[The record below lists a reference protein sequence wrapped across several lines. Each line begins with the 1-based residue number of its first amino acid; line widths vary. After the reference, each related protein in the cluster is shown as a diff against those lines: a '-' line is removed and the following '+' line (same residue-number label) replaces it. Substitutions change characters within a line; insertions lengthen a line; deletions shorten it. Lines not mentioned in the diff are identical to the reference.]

1 MTEINLD
8 SGDATLGVT
17 LSYFIGA
24 SNSKRVAK
32 YNGYNSSY
40 WTRTP
45 DGYDSSRGRY
55 RACYVQISGSE
66 GAFSTNS
73 TEGVRPIVPFSSD
86 LFVMDDGTLTA
97 NQSPT
102 APASIAASNVMGG
115 QQATV
120 TLGAASDPD
129 GTVINYVYERS
140 IDTGMWTQFASTASL
155 SIIDQISDD
164 WDTVRYRAKAVDD
177 KGVEGPYATSQTYTV
192 IHNQPPTAPA
202 SITASNIMGGQ
213 QATVT
218 LGAATDTDGQIINYT
233 YERQVDGGSWTQFAS
248 ENSLTVTDQIDDS
261 WTTVT
266 YRAKAM
272 DDMGAE
278 GPYATSEVYTV
289 VHNQPPTAPGSIEVT
304 NVITGQQAT
313 VTLTAAT
320 DPDGTV
326 ASYIYERQV
335 DGGAWQQIANVN
347 SLTQTDSI
355 LATWGTV
362 AYRAKAV
369 DNEGVSGPYATAA
382 AETVTGGWILI
393 GGPISN
399 LGVQGGLFNLPLNIG
414 VSGNTGVTGINLQV
428 LQDGVQ
434 VYNNAVNQ
442 GDVINIPVDTRAMAS
457 GQHQIQAIADKDTFL
472 AANVAWLFV
481 VPSMALPDGGRI
493 EQAQNADGEP
503 IFFTTTTRAVIGP
516 DGKSAQTQIDEI
528 NRSHQGITGHL
539 AFVDAVMGPNASY
552 VLARAATTTY
562 AYQYYAPA
570 AAGATGA
577 TLVSVYPGYN
587 GAVGDLLTAAADTLT
602 FNIPANGLLSIY
614 QYNLDTTE
622 PPDTD
627 PTANFVTLDQ
637 PHVMTAATNTGNTA
651 DGLEDALTAMM
662 RAFPSRNYYALNDAM
677 DPDATYYV
685 VSQAVIGPDTASAT
699 VAYVSSANPTTWY
712 QGVQITLMNTSNIP
726 ALFDYISS
734 PLVSAATTD
743 NPVVAGVNLN
753 ATLATMI
760 KAQPIY
766 LRYQLESSTGVLYY
780 VCSPTAITPE
790 TVSAINVLYCTASGT
805 YYNGETLTL
814 APPTDPTPEVTE

>member
-1 MTEINLD
+1 MAVIKLGDVAVGTNAKIKVNGSVTEFIIANQEWSRTALIRKDIQSIGRAGTSVKPYITSECNLLYNQMD
-8 SGDATLGVT
+8 PEIRKYILDFGFNGSKVGVPSVNQ
-17 LSYFIGA
+17 LQ
-24 SNSKRVAK
+24 
-32 YNGYNSSY
+32 NGWAY
-40 WTRTP
+40 
-45 DGYDSSRGRY
+45 
-55 RACYVQISGSE
+55 
-66 GAFSTNS
+66 
-73 TEGVRPIVPFSSD
+73 FSSNQRRIAYYRGEAKEWWTSTTSYPSGYYYVD
-86 LFVMDDGTLTA
+86 KYGYIDDYYSTPTEECGIRPAFYLNPNLFMLDDGTFIT
-97 NQSPT
+97 NQPPT
-102 APASIAASNVMGG
+102 APASITASNVMGG

-120 TLGAASDPD
+120 TLGAASD
-129 GTVINYVYERS
+129 S
-140 IDTGMWTQFASTASL
+140 
-155 SIIDQISDD
+155 
-164 WDTVRYRAKAVDD
+164 
-177 KGVEGPYATSQTYTV
+177 
-192 IHNQPPTAPA
+192 
-202 SITASNIMGGQ
+202 
-213 QATVT
+213 
-218 LGAATDTDGQIINYT
+218 DGQIINYT
-233 YERQVDGGSWTQFAS
+233 YERQVDGGRWTQFAS
-248 ENSLTVTDQIDDS
+248 TASLNVTDSIDDS
-261 WTTVT
+261 WTTVA
-266 YRAKAM
+266 YRARAM

-278 GPYATSEVYTV
+278 GPYAISQTYTV
-289 VHNQPPTAPGSIEVT
+289 VHNLPPTAPGSIQVT
-304 NVITGQQAT
+304 NVVGGQT
-313 VTLTAAT
+313 VTITLTAAT

-382 AETVTGGWILI
+382 AETVNGGWILI

-399 LGVQGGLFNLPLNIG
+399 LGVQGGLFNLTLNIG

-552 VLARAATTTY
+552 VLARAAATTY

-637 PHVMTAATNTGNTA
+637 PHVMTAATNAGNTA

-780 VCSPTAITPE
+780 VCSPTAIAPE

-814 APPTDPTPEVTE
+814 APPTGPTTEVT

>member
-1 MTEINLD
+1 MAVRKLGDVAVGTNAKIKVNGSVTEFIIANQELFRTALIRKDIQSIGTADTSEEPNITSECNLLYNQMD
-8 SGDATLGVT
+8 PEIRKYILDFGFYGSKVGVPSVDQLQNGWAYFSSNQRRIAYYRGEAKKWWT
-17 LSYFIGA
+17 STTSYL
-24 SNSKRVAK
+24 
-32 YNGYNSSY
+32 
-40 WTRTP
+40 
-45 DGYDSSRGRY
+45 GRY
-55 RACYVQISGSE
+55 YFVDEHGYTDYYYSSPTIDCGIRP
-66 GAFSTNS
+66 AFYLYPN
-73 TEGVRPIVPFSSD
+73 
-86 LFVMDDGTLTA
+86 LFMLDDGT
-97 NQSPT
+97 
-102 APASIAASNVMGG
+102 
-115 QQATV
+115 
-120 TLGAASDPD
+120 
-129 GTVINYVYERS
+129 
-140 IDTGMWTQFASTASL
+140 
-155 SIIDQISDD
+155 II
-164 WDTVRYRAKAVDD
+164 T
-177 KGVEGPYATSQTYTV
+177 
-192 IHNQPPTAPA
+192 NQPPTAPA
-202 SITASNIMGGQ
+202 SITASNVMG
-213 QATVT
+213 
-218 LGAATDTDGQIINYT
+218 
-233 YERQVDGGSWTQFAS
+233 
-248 ENSLTVTDQIDDS
+248 
-261 WTTVT
+261 
-266 YRAKAM
+266 
-272 DDMGAE
+272 
-278 GPYATSEVYTV
+278 
-289 VHNQPPTAPGSIEVT
+289 
-304 NVITGQQAT
+304 GQQAT